1 MLSGDSFLRRKK
13 DLIPH
18 SRKSFLKHDT
28 QSSQVPMSTCQQGN
42 QSRLQ
47 SLTKKH
53 EPGSEVANS
62 QDTAAKEE
70 EDEGENSKA
79 NTK

>member
-1 MLSGDSFLRRKK
+1 MTLSL
-13 DLIPH
+13 
-18 SRKSFLKHDT
+18 SRFPCPLVSEGTRID
-28 QSSQVPMSTCQQGN
+28 C
-42 QSRLQ
+42 RA
-47 SLTKKH
+47 LTKKH